1 MTERSRV
8 WRFIDRAYVEI
19 ETALWAGLFAFAVFF
34 FVVVLPHMPEQTAR
48 AESEHIL
55 AVSDENHSYCAK
67 WGMRAGTAAHDA
79 CVIDLQMLRRA
90 IEERFGDSQ
99 VF

>member
-1 MTERSRV
+1 MTGRSRV

-34 FVVVLPHMPEQTAR
+34 FVAVLPRIPERTAR

-55 AVSDENHSYCAK
+55 AVSDENHRLCAG

-79 CVIDLQMLRRA
+79 CVIDLQMLRRS
-90 IEERFGDSQ
+90 IETRAAEAMPF
-99 VF
+99 